1 MACECSLYVETL
13 KAAAPHITDLEID
26 QMIGLEFATWFREH
40 VRYILISFTHSI
52 LLIYIES
59 LQMVMK

>member
-13 KAAAPHITDLEID
+13 KAATPHITDLEID
-26 QMIGLEFATWFREH
+26 QMISLEFATWFREH